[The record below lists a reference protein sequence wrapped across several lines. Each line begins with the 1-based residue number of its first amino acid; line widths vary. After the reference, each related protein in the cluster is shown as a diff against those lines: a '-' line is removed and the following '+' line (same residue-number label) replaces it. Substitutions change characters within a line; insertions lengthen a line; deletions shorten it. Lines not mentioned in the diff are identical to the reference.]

1 MFTLLKKKINLM
13 SDPERTNH
21 CLILNYVGPIPKY
34 YMIQRSNLP
43 TCELSQFPNNG
54 PWHTGVNNT

>member
-1 MFTLLKKKINLM
+1 M

-34 YMIQRSNLP
+34 YMMQRSNLP